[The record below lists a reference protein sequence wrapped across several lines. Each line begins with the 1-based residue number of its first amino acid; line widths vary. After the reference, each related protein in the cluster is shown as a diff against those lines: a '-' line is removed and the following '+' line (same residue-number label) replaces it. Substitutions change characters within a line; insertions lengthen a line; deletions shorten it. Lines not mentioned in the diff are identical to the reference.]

1 MEDNSGY
8 VHIASVHILVKRI
21 ADYRPVM
28 NCSVNPEVFEA
39 KLLLAKKER
48 ICVCTI

>member
-8 VHIASVHILVKRI
+8 VHIAYVHNSVMCI

-28 NCSVNPEVFEA
+28 HCSVYINA
-39 KLLLAKKER
+39 A
-48 ICVCTI
+48 